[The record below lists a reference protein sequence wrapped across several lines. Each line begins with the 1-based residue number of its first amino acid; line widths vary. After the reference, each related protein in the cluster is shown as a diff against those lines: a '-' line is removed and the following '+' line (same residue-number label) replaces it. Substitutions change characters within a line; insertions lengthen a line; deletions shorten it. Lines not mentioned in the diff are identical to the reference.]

1 MHPGLGLG
9 LTAQRGRA
17 TSSSIT
23 ATSAPTFAPLS
34 PGVTISS
41 VWTAGTYASTAG
53 TISAVV
59 ETFVRNSE
67 AVTASTVAAE
77 GDVIS
82 VTVLVTDSAG
92 NQRTFSCGPQA
103 VPYAAPM
110 ISGLQDLSA
119 SRGAS
124 ISINAAVSASGSGL
138 VYSLTGPEW
147 LSINPATGMITGAAP
162 EAHVT
167 TAATVTVTNP
177 GGSASDTFAV
187 EVVAAPTVTPAANN
201 ILVINGDSRTASGM
215 TTLRAHGS
223 AAETNPLENAGVS
236 FAAGWQAHALA
247 ALSHRV
253 LIPKGGN
260 FAIGAETTTQ
270 MAARAERDAAQ
281 AAGFGAKVC
290 VFLGGVNDTT
300 LTSAQSIANYIAI
313 FNAWAAQGIRLV
325 VCNEAPRDNLAG
337 ANLTAHQERRAWL
350 EDPQRAVD
358 WPGYVRVNSWDAL
371 ADPADPT
378 KWAPGLSYDGL
389 HPTYAGSSIL
399 GETIAAALA
408 PLYPDPVFPSRLDL
422 PTSAE
427 GCLNTAP
434 MMTGAT
440 GTIQATPAA
449 VITGDVATG
458 WILSAERVQDGLS
471 ITAGKGT
478 DPDGYDEQIITLSGF
493 ASVSAACGARF
504 ANAMTAAV
512 SALSPGGVIRLHGR
526 LRIDAGHTGLL
537 GVRMGGFIQGT
548 GLDAPADAFKLRYF
562 GAFAGL
568 WNASGTN
575 VMDGSAA
582 DLEIMSQDLVIP
594 ANWAAATGRQGFAQV
609 NILCMGGNLPV
620 SATVRLSRLGVRR
633 VL

>member
-17 TSSSIT
+17 ASSSIT

-119 SRGAS
+119 SCGAS

-147 LSINPATGMITGAAP
+147 LSINPSTGMITGAAP
-162 EAHVT
+162 EADVT
-167 TAATVTVTNP
+167 TTATVTVTNP
-177 GGSASDTFAV
+177 GGSASDRFAV

-223 AAETNPLENAGVS
+223 TAETNPLENAGVS

-270 MAARAERDAAQ
+270 IAARAERDAAQ

-300 LTSAQSIANYIAI
+300 LTSAQSIANYITI
-313 FNAWAAQGIRLV
+313 FNAWTAQGLRLV

-337 ANLTAHQERRAWL
+337 ANLIAHQERRAWL

-358 WPGYVRVNSWDAL
+358 WPGYVSVNSWDAL

-389 HPTYAGSSIL
+389 HPTYAGSRIL

-471 ITAGKGT
+471 IAAGKGT
-478 DPDGYDEQIITLSGF
+478 DPDGYDEQIITLSGA

-548 GLDAPADAFKLRYF
+548 GLDTPADAFKLRHF
-562 GAFAGL
+562 AAFAGL

-575 VMDGSAA
+575 VMDGSAV